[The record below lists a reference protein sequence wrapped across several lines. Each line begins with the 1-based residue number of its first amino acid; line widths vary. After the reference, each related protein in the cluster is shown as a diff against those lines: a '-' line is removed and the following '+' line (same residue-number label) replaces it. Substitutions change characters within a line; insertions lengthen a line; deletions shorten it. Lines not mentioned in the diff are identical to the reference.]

1 MCEKCCSFYIFS
13 TMVNFSIYFGTRK
26 DKTCCPV
33 SFLCRDISNAICD
46 LVLYLLSDGW
56 NMSWIF
62 DGTIPFLYLK
72 IEVAMQASDL
82 SGTGSQFIFLKWA
95 ASMWEPG
102 GKSKQRR
109 VHLFYAVWNLCFRY
123 LLRSGNQECTRYQNG
138 VGLSIVEFEQVNAC
152 WLNAKYV
159 LAGIF
164 VHL

>member
-1 MCEKCCSFYIFS
+1 MSESSYIICLHSLLKIYLFRVCVKKAVVFTYLVLWLILVYISVPEKKNMLPCFF
-13 TMVNFSIYFGTRK
+13 F
-26 DKTCCPV
+26 
-33 SFLCRDISNAICD
+33 CRDISNGICG

-56 NMSWIF
+56 NMSWIY

-72 IEVAMQASDL
+72 IVVAMQASDL

-123 LLRSGNQECTRYQNG
+123 LLRSGN
-138 VGLSIVEFEQVNAC
+138 
-152 WLNAKYV
+152 
-159 LAGIF
+159 
-164 VHL
+164 

>member
-1 MCEKCCSFYIFS
+1 MSESSYIICLHSLLKIYLFRVCVKKAVVFTYLVLWLILVYISVPEKTKHVALFF
-13 TMVNFSIYFGTRK
+13 FR
-26 DKTCCPV
+26 
-33 SFLCRDISNAICD
+33 RDISNGICD

-56 NMSWIF
+56 NMSWIY

-72 IEVAMQASDL
+72 IVVAMQASDL

-123 LLRSGNQECTRYQNG
+123 LLRSGN
-138 VGLSIVEFEQVNAC
+138 
-152 WLNAKYV
+152 
-159 LAGIF
+159 
-164 VHL
+164 